1 MKNKYKPYATR
12 KQQKSRRM
20 RNVAL
25 LLIVSIVAIVVF
37 NKNYDGKAAATE
49 QTADQTTPLKD
60 VLPSTASN
68 APSEPKPIV
77 ILNPAI
83 ASAKAAPEPQ
93 PRPEPVAAFTPQG
106 PSESPSTP
114 VVVANVE
121 AEKAVVPPAPV
132 QAETPPAV
140 PDDVTDASSPEAK
153 DQIDEAL
160 RLRDAG
166 KTIAA
171 RELLGDTLNLQLSPT
186 LRSGVKLQLAKLA
199 DTWLWSR
206 DVLVGD
212 KLTESYTVQRGD
224 LLQNIAQKYK
234 VPYEILMQIN
244 GISRPELL
252 RAGQNIKVINGPF
265 NAVVYKNSF
274 VMDLYLQNKYVK
286 TYRVGLGRKEYETP
300 NGRWRVEAGGKLIK
314 PTWTDPD
321 TGRTYVG
328 DDPDYPLGS
337 RWIALE
343 GLDGEAKGRTG
354 FAIHGTKE
362 PESIGTRSSR
372 GCIRLFNGDAIEVY
386 NLLYGG
392 ISEVLVKD

>member
-1 MKNKYKPYATR
+1 
-12 KQQKSRRM
+12 M
-20 RNVAL
+20 RNIAL
-25 LLIVSIVAIVVF
+25 VLIVSIVAIVVF
-37 NKNYDGKAAATE
+37 IRNYDGNDGKKAASE
-49 QTADQTTPLKD
+49 QIEDQTTPLKD
-60 VLPSTASN
+60 VLPSRASN
-68 APSEPKPIV
+68 APSGSNPIV
-77 ILNPAI
+77 ILNPAV

-93 PRPEPVAAFTPQG
+93 PKPEPVAAFAPQG
-106 PSESPSTP
+106 SPESPSKP
-114 VVVANVE
+114 VAAANGQ
-121 AEKAVVPPAPV
+121 AEKAVVPPASV
-132 QAETPPAV
+132 QPEALPAV
-140 PDDVTDASSPEAK
+140 TDDGTDTSSPEAK
-153 DQIDEAL
+153 EQIDEAL

-171 RELLGDTLNLQLSPT
+171 RELLENTLSLQLSPT
-186 LRSGVKLQLAKLA
+186 LRSGVKLQLAKLTEA
-199 DTWLWSR
+199 WLWSR
-206 DVLVGD
+206 DVLAGD

-224 LLQNIAQKYK
+224 LMQNIAQKYK

-252 RAGQNIKVINGPF
+252 RAGQNIKVISGPF

-343 GLDGEAKGRTG
+343 GLEGEAKGRAG

-372 GCIRLFNGDAIEVY
+372 GCIRLFNGDAVEVY

>member
-1 MKNKYKPYATR
+1 MSNKYRPYSTR
-12 KQQKSRRM
+12 SQQKSRRM

-25 LLIVSIVAIVVF
+25 ALIIAIVAIVIF
-37 NKNYDGKAAATE
+37 NKTYSSENTVAT
-49 QTADQTTPLKD
+49 QTSEPKTPVAD
-60 VLPSTASN
+60 VLPSGEAETQ
-68 APSEPKPIV
+68 SEPGPRV
-77 ILNPAI
+77 IWNPAV
-83 ASAKAAPEPQ
+83 ASAEQQPVKVPQ
-93 PRPEPVAAFTPQG
+93 PKPAAAFVPQG
-106 PSESPSTP
+106 SSESPSKP
-114 VVVANVE
+114 VAVANVE

-132 QAETPPAV
+132 QAEAAPA
-140 PDDVTDASSPEAK
+140 VTDAVTDTSSPEAK
-153 DQIDEAL
+153 EQIDEAL
-160 RLRDAG
+160 RLRDAD
-166 KTIAA
+166 KVIAA
-171 RELLGDTLNLQLSPT
+171 RELLGDTLNLQLSAT

-199 DTWLWSR
+199 DKWLFSR
-206 DVLVGD
+206 DVYPED
-212 KLTESYTVQRGD
+212 KLTATYTVQRGD

-234 VPYEILMQIN
+234 VPYEILMEIN

-252 RAGQNIKVINGPF
+252 RAGQTIKVINGPF

-286 TYRVGLGRKEYETP
+286 TYRVGLGRQEYETP
-300 NGRWRVEAGGKLIK
+300 NGRWRAEAGGKLIK

-343 GLDGEAKGRTG
+343 GLEGEAKGRTG

>member
-1 MKNKYKPYATR
+1 MKSKYRPYATR
-12 KQQKSRRM
+12 KEQKNRRM
-20 RNVAL
+20 RNIAL
-25 LLIVSIVAIVVF
+25 VLIVSIVAIVVF
-37 NKNYDGKAAATE
+37 TRNYDGKAATPDQA
-49 QTADQTTPLKD
+49 ADQTTPLKD

-68 APSEPKPIV
+68 APSVPKPIV
-77 ILNPAI
+77 ILNPAV
-83 ASAKAAPEPQ
+83 ASAEQ
-93 PRPEPVAAFTPQG
+93 PVRSQPEPVAAFTPQ
-106 PSESPSTP
+106 EK
-114 VVVANVE
+114 VVAVQTQE
-121 AEKAVVPPAPV
+121 AAVPPV
-132 QAETPPAV
+132 QAEALPAAT
-140 PDDVTDASSPEAK
+140 DDITDTSSPEAK
-153 DQIDEAL
+153 EQIDEAL
-160 RLRDAG
+160 KLRDAG

-171 RELLGDTLNLQLSPT
+171 RELLENTLNMQLSPT

-199 DTWLWSR
+199 DTWLWGR
-206 DVLVGD
+206 DVLAGD
-212 KLTESYTVQRGD
+212 KLTETYTVKRGD

-252 RAGQNIKVINGPF
+252 RAGQTIKVINGPF
-265 NAVVYKNSF
+265 NAVVYKDSF
-274 VMDLYLQNKYVK
+274 VMDLYLQNKYIK

-300 NGRWRVEAGGKLIK
+300 NGRWRAEAGGKLIK